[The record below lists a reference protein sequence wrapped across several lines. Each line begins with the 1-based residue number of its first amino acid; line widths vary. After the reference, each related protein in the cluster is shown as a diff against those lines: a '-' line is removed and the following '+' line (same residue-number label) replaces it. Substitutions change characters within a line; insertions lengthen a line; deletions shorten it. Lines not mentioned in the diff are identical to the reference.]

1 MGKRCLPGENN
12 LEGDLEST
20 ILGQFRW
27 GVGGR
32 MESISGLWRPWKAP
46 GWNDLLLGLTQAA
59 WEGLLH
65 SKIKEGT
72 SGSRRGWGWGCCSC
86 QSPRGQEERKL
97 RYRRLNL
104 RVPGGV
110 SATLGSVH
118 GEPAGG

>member
-59 WEGLLH
+59 WEDLLH

-72 SGSRRGWGWGCCSC
+72 SGSR
-86 QSPRGQEERKL
+86 Q
-97 RYRRLNL
+97 
-104 RVPGGV
+104 GV
-110 SATLGSVH
+110 GVEVGVLQLP
-118 GEPAGG
+118 EPQGAGGEEA